1 LWHPL
6 SAYGVRAACNACAA
20 TGRTGHAALERKW
33 AAAQVSRKA
42 IFERFA
48 DKTALAKAV
57 SLPVELVSWD
67 IPTWT
72 DWCFL
77 YCCVGL
83 AACTRPIRRFH
94 VAWAR
99 LGQPAGRRCSAVR
112 HAAATWHRTV

>member
-77 YCCVGL
+77 YC
-83 AACTRPIRRFH
+83 
-94 VAWAR
+94 
-99 LGQPAGRRCSAVR
+99 
-112 HAAATWHRTV
+112 

>member
-1 LWHPL
+1 MQ
-6 SAYGVRAACNACAA
+6 
-20 TGRTGHAALERKW
+20 W

-67 IPTWT
+67 IPSWT

-77 YCCVGL
+77 YC
-83 AACTRPIRRFH
+83 
-94 VAWAR
+94 
-99 LGQPAGRRCSAVR
+99 
-112 HAAATWHRTV
+112 